1 MRDSP
6 LSRPLFLLVGAL
18 VAGAGAAVLLLV
30 PPDDA
35 LARGK
40 GRVAVPRHLIRF
52 DDGDSI
58 TIRWPQGDEVVRI
71 LGIDTPEVLH
81 LEHDIPYAQPFGYT
95 AAGFLRG
102 CLAVASRVEL
112 LRSGQSDRYDRT
124 LGYLFVN
131 GQNYSVL
138 AIRARLAVGPSGR
151 FGDNGLP
158 REYAAC
164 RAAAAAAG
172 PVPFEEPH
180 LYRKRMRAL
189 SKYMKK
195 DGSYPAGPSREDR

>member
-1 MRDSP
+1 MTDS
-6 LSRPLFLLVGAL
+6 LLVSRTWIWTAL
-18 VAGAGAAVLLLV
+18 VVVVAAGAATLLV
-30 PPDDA
+30 VPPPA
-35 LARGK
+35 HARGK
-40 GRVAVPRHLIRF
+40 ERVAVPKHLIRF

-58 TIRWPQGDEVVRI
+58 TIRWTQGDEVVRI

-81 LEHDIPYAQPFGYT
+81 LEHDIPYPQPFGYT

-102 CLAVASRVEL
+102 CLAVANKVEL
-112 LRSGQSDRYDRT
+112 LRSGQKDRYDRT

-131 GQNYSVL
+131 GRNYSVL
-138 AIRARLAVGPSGR
+138 AIEARLAAGPSGR

-158 REYAAC
+158 KEYAAC
-164 RAAAAAAG
+164 RTAAAAAG

-189 SKYMKK
+189 SKWMKAN
-195 DGSYPAGPSREDR
+195 GSYPAGPAEGR